1 MAKREEFFRIGK
13 AKPVETVEKAN
24 RERTALVVLCLATV
38 AIFSNMYAT
47 QPILPEIGREFG
59 LSPSEAGLTISS
71 MVLAIAASA
80 VFYGILSDRVG
91 RRPVIIVTA
100 FALTIPTLL
109 CAVAPTFPILIAC
122 RIGQGLVIPGFI
134 ATTITYIHEEFH
146 SWRGVAVGWYTAA
159 SVMGGFTGRLQG
171 GLLTDFFNWRW
182 VFFSFALINLL
193 SGIALWR
200 YLPTSQ
206 NFTRDKG
213 QTTRRLDLSELVAC
227 FGNRRLVGAYVLG
240 PAIFFPFIGLFTYL
254 PYYLTRPPFNMS
266 TLAVS
271 FIFVVYLIGMIAAPV
286 CGRFSDTLGRRG
298 IMALGVLL
306 MGTGL
311 ALTLVQALPVVFVGL
326 LCLCFGMFTAQSTN
340 NAYIGDSVRK
350 GQGRG
355 SAVSLYQLFFYTGGS
370 FGGFVPGLL
379 WQSSGWPLL
388 VVGCL
393 VSLAIGLCAV
403 RWLCR

>member
-1 MAKREEFFRIGK
+1 MATREEFFRIGK
-13 AKPVETVEKAN
+13 VKPVETVEKAH

-182 VFFSFALINLL
+182 AFFSFALINLL